1 MNAIKYKSGFN
12 NGYLLIEFTTMY
24 GDTIQYL
31 KWIDITFCKIHLM
44 FDEFYHNQF
53 GLLVIH
59 GTKFCEDFLTMF
71 IGKMYGIC

>member
-1 MNAIKYKSGFN
+1 MNAIKYKSGVN
-12 NGYLLIEFTTMY
+12 NGYLLIKFTTMY

-44 FDEFYHNQF
+44 FDE
-53 GLLVIH
+53 LLVIH